1 MNTIQACVV
10 IPVYNHEHAIV
21 RVLNDIHQFN
31 LPCILID
38 DGSDASCRAVLKNY
52 ADENSDW
59 VALQCLP
66 SNQGKG
72 EAVMAGLFLAEQL
85 GYSHAIQIDADG
97 QHCISDIPK
106 FIQSAELEPDTLIA
120 GIPIFDQSVPK
131 ARLYGRYLTHI
142 WVWINTLSLSIKDS
156 MCGFRIYPIN
166 STVQLLRKT
175 KIGSRMDFDTEILVR
190 LYWQGLTIR
199 QIPTAVQYPIDGVSH
214 FQVWRDNVLISRMHA
229 KLFFGMLIRSPR
241 LLLQKFRR

>member
-1 MNTIQACVV
+1 MSTLKICVI

-21 RVLNDIHQFN
+21 RVLNEIHHYK

-38 DGSDASCRAVLKNY
+38 DGSDSPCSMVLEKFVK
-52 ADENSDW
+52 ENLTW
-59 VALQCLP
+59 TKLKTLP
-66 SNQGKG
+66 VNLGKG
-72 EAVMAGLFLAEQL
+72 SAVSSGLFLAEQL

-97 QHCISDIPK
+97 QHCINDIPK
-106 FIQSAELEPDTLIA
+106 FIHAAELEPNALIA

-131 ARLYGRYLTHI
+131 TRLYGRYLTHI
-142 WVWINTLSLSIKDS
+142 WVWINTISLCIKDS
-156 MCGFRIYPIN
+156 MCGFRVYPIEQ
-166 STVQLLRKT
+166 SVQLLKNT

-190 LYWQGLTIR
+190 LYWQGIEIK

-229 KLFFGMLIRSPR
+229 KLFFGMLIRLPR
-241 LLLQKFRR
+241 LLFQKFRQ